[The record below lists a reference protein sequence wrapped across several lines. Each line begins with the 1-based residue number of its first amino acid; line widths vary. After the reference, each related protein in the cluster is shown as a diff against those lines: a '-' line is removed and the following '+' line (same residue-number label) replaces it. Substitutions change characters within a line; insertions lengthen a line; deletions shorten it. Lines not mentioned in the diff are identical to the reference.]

1 MLRGCSVILSL
12 SVIKQESPPQPQEV
26 CSADGADW
34 LSLRIQSGADICWDQ
49 NPKADNL
56 HTVWPSTQP
65 CVCMS
70 ECYTLVSWSYL
81 SFFHAERGRLG
92 WRGHVA
98 ALLLQAVVRVEKFLK
113 LHHISHSERTVI
125 HTQSIKHTHTDTFDR
140 WLRRRDTLPV
150 PEEKHSYFVF
160 RNVIFCVSPVRIPA
174 VLSGWNRSYR
184 APKTARAQCVW
195 YALLNLSWSE
205 QQKSLTNTHTGSY
218 CAP

>member
-1 MLRGCSVILSL
+1 MANHLEWNQQFIYFLPFFHTSLTLSGSLPLFSHSFSILHPLPNHSYMLRGCSVILSL

-34 LSLRIQSGADICWDQ
+34 LSLRIQSEADICWDQ

-92 WRGHVA
+92 RRGHVA
-98 ALLLQAVVRVEKFLK
+98 ALLLQAVVHVEKFLK
-113 LHHISHSERTVI
+113 LHHISHSERT
-125 HTQSIKHTHTDTFDR
+125 
-140 WLRRRDTLPV
+140 
-150 PEEKHSYFVF
+150 
-160 RNVIFCVSPVRIPA
+160 
-174 VLSGWNRSYR
+174 
-184 APKTARAQCVW
+184 
-195 YALLNLSWSE
+195 
-205 QQKSLTNTHTGSY
+205 
-218 CAP
+218 